1 MDNKTAHRTALAL
14 AAISLTLLLDAC
26 VCRPARIDMVGY
38 TPPAN
43 VAELKATLP

>member
-1 MDNKTAHRTALAL
+1 MDNKTAYRTALAL

-38 TPPAN
+38 TPPAS